1 MTQEQIATKPNLK
14 KRILAGLID
23 YSLMFGIALVMFLY
37 FGEKTENGY
46 ELKGFPAFFIFL
58 IWFGYMVGFEV
69 KFGGTLGNQ
78 MFDLRVIS
86 IKDSKTMCLTLG
98 QSFVRHLFDILDF
111 WFFGLLGILLIKN
124 STYNQRLGD
133 LCAKT
138 IVIDTKDSEQFYK
151 RFT

>member
-1 MTQEQIATKPNLK
+1 MTSEQIATKPNLK

-23 YSLMFGIALVMFLY
+23 YSLMFGVVLVMFLY
-37 FGEKTENGY
+37 FGEKTKNGY
-46 ELKGFPAFFIFL
+46 ELQGFPAFFNFL

-69 KFGGTLGNQ
+69 KFGATLGNQ
-78 MFDLRVIS
+78 MFDLQVIS
-86 IKDSKTMCLTLG
+86 IKDSKTTSLTLG